1 MNNASDTAGDG
12 PAHGPSNPSSAPRT
26 ARRFVKLPSRT
37 KLRNGTW
44 IVPQTGE
51 RTRRQFTLR
60 HPNLESPAE
69 DARLRPLTEGETAK
83 EKLQMLWYN
92 VRLVAALIW
101 GWLNSSKGR
110 GTIKCSVAYLIA
122 SMGTFYTPAARFL
135 GPLDGKH
142 IVATITVYFHPART
156 LGSQVEAVAIAVVAV
171 CYAMLVGTL
180 SMATSVLFGSVWHR
194 VELSYAVILIVFIGG
209 GLGFLG
215 WVKQRLNNPLV
226 SVGVSIASIGI
237 ITIVTK
243 ENSVHTG
250 VFENHKIIQ
259 SLKMLLMAATIST
272 VVNMLLWP
280 VSARHALRNS
290 MRTASISLGDMLTM
304 ISHSFLSGNEE
315 DFASKGFTKAWSVY
329 TSTLTELNK
338 NARESKYEYYLL
350 GMEQIY
356 RHDKAVAKSMESLAQ
371 SLGGLRSAAN
381 TQFELL
387 KEISNANGWTS
398 PTTSIFSSRF
408 SAKSSYSF
416 PASPK
421 FARTRFGALSA
432 IDEAPDER
440 SDPEDVT
447 SHSEETSSDIQTVP
461 ASSLRTPSD
470 IFEYFIA
477 RLGPSMKSLVHTM
490 AGILNTP
497 PFGAPG
503 TPIAIQDQFKESLSE
518 AISLYN
524 QARAAALGELY
535 KTIEFGRT
543 RPETV
548 QADFEEVAAACG
560 HFSFSLLSFADEMQK
575 YLDALDELKYLVEQ
589 NKRSWDWLMFWKRIS
604 LRSQPK
610 VEDPEQ
616 DPLVRPIRRMRQ
628 SKLPGGLP
636 DTMLKHRDSR
646 AWDLAR
652 RTPVKE
658 GWKDK
663 VVRILSQD
671 LLKFFRF
678 LARDDIRFGLKV
690 GTGAA
695 LYGMFAFIPQTRPIY
710 AHWRGE
716 WGLLTFMI
724 VCSMTVG
731 ASNATGLARFTGTLM
746 GAAFVLINWFITD
759 GEVIGL
765 AFLGWLVSFFAFYI
779 MIDRGNG
786 PFGRFILLTYNVSSL
801 YAYSLTQKVEDDDDD
816 EGGVDPVIAEIVYHR
831 VVAVTMGIVW
841 GLVICRLIWPMPA
854 RRKFKEGLAVLYLQ
868 MGLIWKRGP
877 LAILLRSDASV
888 APASYM
894 RVGEQAAMQRYA
906 AQLQTLR
913 AAARSEFGLRGP
925 FPYEAYGRVMAS
937 TQRLL
942 DAFHAMGLVTRKHE
956 GRLTPGER
964 ALLLHTAEERA
975 RLCARICHVFQ
986 VLASS
991 IMLEHPLTDAI
1002 PSVDITRDMLLSKI
1016 FRFRKEHSG
1025 GGGGDVLGV
1034 DRAGRLSTASASVSA
1049 ATTSHEQQQ
1058 QIRHHRSASDGDV
1071 APFDNTAA
1079 RGKDITNGKRPSS
1092 NGSDNKAGDDVIVE
1106 ETDYA
1111 LLYAYAL
1118 VTGQVAKELKVVER
1132 EVEGL
1137 FGRLDEDA
1145 LLLQ

>member
-1 MNNASDTAGDG
+1 MNNPSHFAGDG
-12 PAHGPSNPSSAPRT
+12 AAHGPSNPSSASRT
-26 ARRFVKLPSRT
+26 ARRLVKLPSRT
-37 KLRNGTW
+37 KLRNSTW
-44 IVPQTGE
+44 IDPQTGE

-60 HPNLESPAE
+60 HPDLGSPAE
-69 DARLRPLTEGETAK
+69 NARLRPVTEGETAK
-83 EKLQMLWYN
+83 EKLLMLWYN
-92 VRLVAALIW
+92 VKLAAALIW
-101 GWLNSSKGR
+101 GWLNSPKGR

-180 SMATSVLFGSVWHR
+180 SMATSVLFGSVWHQ
-194 VELSYAVILIVFIGG
+194 VELSYALVLIVFIGG

-215 WVKQRLNNPLV
+215 WVKQKLNNPLV

-290 MRTASISLGDMLTM
+290 MRTASTSLGDMLTM

-315 DFASKGFTKAWSVY
+315 DLTSKSFTKASSVY
-329 TSTLTELNK
+329 TSTLTRLNI

-356 RHDKAVAKSMESLAQ
+356 RQDKAVVKSMESLAQ

-398 PTTSIFSSRF
+398 PTTSVFSPRF
-408 SAKSSYSF
+408 SPKSSYSF

-421 FARTRFGALSA
+421 FARTRFGSLSA

-440 SDPEDVT
+440 SDREDAT
-447 SHSEETSSDIQTVP
+447 SHSEETTSEIQTIP

-477 RLGPSMKSLVHTM
+477 RLGPSMKSLVYTM
-490 AGILNTP
+490 AGILNKP

-503 TPIAIQDQFKESLSE
+503 TPIVIQDQFKESLSE

-524 QARAAALGELY
+524 QARATALGELY

-560 HFSFSLLSFADEMQK
+560 HFSFSLLSFAAEMQK
-575 YLDALDELKYLVEQ
+575 YLDALDDLKYLVEQ

-604 LRSQPK
+604 LRSKPK

-616 DPLVRPIRRMRQ
+616 DSLIRPVRRMRQ
-628 SKLPGGLP
+628 SELPQGIP

-652 RTPVKE
+652 PAPDEE
-658 GWKDK
+658 GWKDR
-663 VVRILSQD
+663 VVRILSQG

-690 GTGAA
+690 GIGAA

-731 ASNATGLARFTGTLM
+731 ASNATGLARFIGTLM

-816 EGGVDPVIAEIVYHR
+816 EGGANPVITEIAYHR

-877 LAILLRSDASV
+877 LAILLRSDTA

-894 RVGEQAAMQRYA
+894 RTGEQAAMQRYA

-913 AAARSEFGLRGP
+913 AAARSEYELRGP
-925 FPYEAYGRVMAS
+925 FPYEAYGHVMAS

-942 DAFHAMGLVTRKHE
+942 DAFHAMSLVTRKHE

-975 RLCARICHVFQ
+975 LLCARICHVFQ

-1002 PSVDITRDMLLSKI
+1002 PSVDSTRDRLLGKI

-1034 DRAGRLSTASASVSA
+1034 GGGGRLSTASASVSA
-1049 ATTSHEQQQ
+1049 ATTSREQAQ
-1058 QIRHHRSASDGDV
+1058 QIQHHKSASDSDV
-1071 APFDNTAA
+1071 APFDNITA
-1079 RGKDITNGKRPSS
+1079 RGKSIINSKPPSS
-1092 NGSDNKAGDDVIVE
+1092 SGSDNNVRDDVIVQ

-1118 VTGQVAKELKVVER
+1118 VTGQVAKELKGLER

-1137 FGRLDEDA
+1137 FGRLGEDT